1 MIYRY
6 KVKYNIDDVDFE
18 EFGIVPADSFGSAAT
33 KLEEYYGQDL
43 LSIEKLKPI
52 MEYDN
57 VIPFPKENGE
67 TILDKM
73 EDEYIW

>member
-6 KVKYNIDDVDFE
+6 KVKCDIEDVDFE
-18 EFGIVPADSFGSAAT
+18 EVGIVPADSFGSAAT

-43 LSIEKLKPI
+43 LSIEKLTPI
-52 MEYDN
+52 MENDHA
-57 VIPFPKENGE
+57 IPFPKENGE
-67 TILDKM
+67 AILDKM